1 MNPEFWRKRWQE
13 KRIGFNQ
20 SAANPLLVE
29 YIKHLD
35 LSAGSRIF
43 VPLCGKSIDM
53 AWLAAQGYDVVGVE
67 LVETAV
73 QDFFVEQNIQYTI
86 SQHVENPA
94 ITCYQ
99 GQLIEGEERRTIT
112 LWVADIFTL
121 TPTDIGPIDAV
132 YDKAALIALPADM
145 RKKYSEQIR
154 QLSGNVNKSVSV
166 DSIDNN
172 VAPQLL
178 MTLNYDQSK
187 KNGPPFSISGEQLQQ
202 YYGSHYQMCE
212 LANVPTV
219 IGSAPDLKVT
229 EHAWLLSHKQISLR
243 SD

>member
-29 YIKHLD
+29 YIKHLN

-94 ITCYQ
+94 ITC
-99 GQLIEGEERRTIT
+99 
-112 LWVADIFTL
+112 
-121 TPTDIGPIDAV
+121 
-132 YDKAALIALPADM
+132 
-145 RKKYSEQIR
+145 
-154 QLSGNVNKSVSV
+154 
-166 DSIDNN
+166 
-172 VAPQLL
+172 
-178 MTLNYDQSK
+178 
-187 KNGPPFSISGEQLQQ
+187 
-202 YYGSHYQMCE
+202 
-212 LANVPTV
+212 
-219 IGSAPDLKVT
+219 
-229 EHAWLLSHKQISLR
+229 
-243 SD
+243 